1 MQEHVFL
8 LSKYGLFSRNSSV
21 IHVSSLMLL
30 RSKKHFRFVTSLNSL
45 GQQVRV
51 IYEYTEGIFFC
62 NSLRLLK
69 VDIERARAQGEFEKY
84 HLKIDVSFILFCNL
98 NDTF

>member
-8 LSKYGLFSRNSSV
+8 PSLYGLFSRNSSV

-62 NSLRLLK
+62 NLLRLLK
-69 VDIERARAQGEFEKY
+69 VDIERCAGKESSKS
-84 HLKIDVSFILFCNL
+84 II
-98 NDTF
+98 

>member
-1 MQEHVFL
+1 MIKGPPSEKATKS
-8 LSKYGLFSRNSSV
+8 SKNNAGTCFSTIFDGLFSRNSSV

-62 NSLRLLK
+62 NLLRLLK
-69 VDIERARAQGEFEKY
+69 VDIERCAGKESSKS
-84 HLKIDVSFILFCNL
+84 II
-98 NDTF
+98 